1 MRRNPVICLIVAGL
15 LIFSLIGPAAAALR
29 MACEGTA
36 ACCCA
41 RMAAESHMAADMAP
55 MNGDCCATPKPLP
68 CDLAVPVSSP
78 AAPFLPTGVNTAP
91 DIGPALS
98 AAGATSVHTIA
109 GGAHRGTPIRPPS
122 LVAPPLYL
130 QTQTFLC

>member
-15 LIFSLIGPAAAALR
+15 LIVSLTGQAAAAFR

-36 ACCCA
+36 ACCCKGMA
-41 RMAAESHMAADMAP
+41 VGSDMAAAMAP
-55 MNGDCCATPKPLP
+55 MNGDCCAAPKRQP

-78 AAPFLPTGVNTAP
+78 AAPFLPTEVSTAP
-91 DIGPALS
+91 DIAPALS
-98 AAGATSVHTIA
+98 AVGANSVHTFT
-109 GGAHRGTPIRPPS
+109 GGAHRGIPIRPPS
-122 LVAPPLYL
+122 LAGPPLYL